1 MGRVRAGRMKK
12 EEKKSRRGKVWLVS
26 DQGRREENAGGRG
39 QRRLV

>member
-26 DQGRREENAGGRG
+26 DQGRRKTLGGG
-39 QRRLV
+39 GSGD